1 MRSVW
6 SLADEALAAGVPKD
20 RLDAGASW
28 DGYVLFEYGRANN
41 ISPRTQGGPWWVYL
55 FGPATD
61 STYVVAGQP
70 IGGYDVIAQRPYSAW
85 LVPDPTE
92 IFLLRRQGEPGPP

>member
-1 MRSVW
+1 MRAVW

-28 DGYVLFEYGRANN
+28 DGYVLFEYGRANH
-41 ISPRTQGGPWWVYL
+41 IGPRTQGGPWWVYL

-70 IGGYDVIAQRPYSAW
+70 IGGYDVIAERPYSAW
-85 LVPDPTE
+85 LSPDPTE